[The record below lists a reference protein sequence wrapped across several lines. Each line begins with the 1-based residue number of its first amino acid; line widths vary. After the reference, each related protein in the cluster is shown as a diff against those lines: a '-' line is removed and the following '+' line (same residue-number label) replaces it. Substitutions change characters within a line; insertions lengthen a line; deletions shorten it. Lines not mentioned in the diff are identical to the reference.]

1 LKFNFSFHCLI
12 LKQQAEFQNTVDNS
26 FAFRRMVS
34 QFSDIDAPKREG
46 INTFHV
52 QHGEYPNQKMKND
65 IYGRMQ
71 NKIFY

>member
-1 LKFNFSFHCLI
+1 
-12 LKQQAEFQNTVDNS
+12 
-26 FAFRRMVS
+26 MVS

-71 NKIFY
+71 NKIFYQSYETKGKNKKYK